1 MAEKTT
7 RRKAFEK
14 EIPEEV
20 RQHVR
25 AAREEMRESINA
37 FLPPGIRRTPQ
48 ERAQRNVTRLA
59 QFDRRRPGA
68 DGRERGEDL
77 AMTAPRIVGQSS

>member
-7 RRKAFEK
+7 RRKPFEA

-25 AAREEMRESINA
+25 AAREELRESIRA
-37 FLPPGIRRTPQ
+37 FLPPGFVEHRKKARK
-48 ERAQRNVTRLA
+48 EMLLA
-59 QFDRRRPGA
+59 WRSLIDAALEGMDQKS
-68 DGRERGEDL
+68 EK
-77 AMTAPRIVGQSS
+77 V